1 MKKLIPLLLIVFLL
15 AGCAQGNTLEKE
27 TQTVY
32 AMDTVMTL
40 TAYVPENGSSA
51 AAAGL
56 EAAEATLHRL
66 DALLSVSQPSSEI
79 YQLNWSGRGSLSNE
93 ASIVVNDAL
102 MAASATDGAYD
113 PTVYPLMELWGFP
126 TQEYHV
132 PTQAELDAVLP
143 SVGWE
148 QVTTENGHTYGDHG
162 DLTMIYSLP
171 EGGGIDL
178 GGIAKGYAGEKVM
191 EELQA
196 AGVTS
201 AVISLGGNVGTLGD
215 KPDGEKWTIAIE
227 DPEKN
232 GDYLGKVLLSGSF
245 FVVTSG
251 GYERYFEENGTR
263 YHHILDPKTGY
274 PAESD
279 LESVTIISKDGSL
292 ADAYSTALFVMGKDK
307 AIEFWRNY
315 RDFEMVLYDGTTLY
329 RTPGGSTPGF
339 FLETELPVEEIQ

>member
-40 TAYVPENGSSA
+40 TAYVPENGPSA

-79 YQLNWSGRGSLSNE
+79 YQLNWSGRRSLSNE

-126 TQEYHV
+126 TGEYHV
-132 PTQAELDAVLP
+132 PSGEEIENLLP
-143 SVGWE
+143 DVDGGTVEISGNT
-148 QVTTENGHTYGDHG
+148 VTLG
-162 DLTMIYSLP
+162 
-171 EGGGIDL
+171 EGQQIDL
-178 GGIAKGYAGEKVM
+178 GGIAKGYTGEKLT
-191 EELQA
+191 EIFQGY
-196 AGVTS
+196 GVSS
-201 AVISLGGNVGTLGD
+201 AMVSLGGNIQAIGT
-215 KPDGEKWTIAIE
+215 KPDGSSWRVGIR
-227 DPEKN
+227 DPK
-232 GDYLGKVLLSGSF
+232 GSQQDYAGVLQVQNEA
-245 FVVTSG
+245 VVTSG